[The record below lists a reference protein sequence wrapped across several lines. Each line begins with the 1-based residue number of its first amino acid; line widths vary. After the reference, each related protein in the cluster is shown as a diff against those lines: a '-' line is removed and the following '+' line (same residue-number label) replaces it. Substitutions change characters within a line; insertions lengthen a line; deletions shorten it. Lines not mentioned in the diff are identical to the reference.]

1 MMMEAETLGSNYNIM
16 SKKYS
21 PFSKEELM
29 PKPEMLE
36 IKKQKGELFIGVPKE
51 THLQEKR
58 ICLTPDA
65 VAALTNHGHRIIIES
80 GAGEGANYTD
90 NEYSEAGA
98 KISYSTEEAFG
109 CNLILKVEPPSLK
122 EIEYINPQST
132 LFSALQL
139 KTQNKKYFEALA
151 KKRITAI
158 AFDFISDEHGSY
170 PVVKSLS
177 EIAGISSILIAAEL
191 MNNCSEGNGLLLGNI
206 GGVPPPDVVILG
218 AGTVGEYAARS
229 AVGLGAQVKVF
240 DNSITKLRRL
250 QDNLGNM
257 VYTSTIQPKTLQKA
271 LMRCDVAI
279 GAVRGKTRTPVIV
292 SEELVQLMK
301 DGAVIVDVSID
312 SGGCFE
318 TSEIT
323 THNKPTFVKHG
334 VIHYCVPNIP
344 SRYARTASLSISN
357 IFTPYLLSIGEEG
370 GIEEASRFDKSL
382 QKGMYFYHGI
392 LTNRAVA
399 DWFSLPYRDINLL
412 IF

>member
-1 MMMEAETLGSNYNIM
+1 M
-16 SKKYS
+16 SKQFS
-21 PFSKEELM
+21 PFSKEELL
-29 PKPEMLE
+29 PHPEMLE
-36 IKKQKGELFIGVPKE
+36 IKKQKGQLFIGIPKE

-65 VAALTNHGHRIIIES
+65 VAALTAHGHRIIMET
-80 GAGEGANYTD
+80 GAGDGANYTD

-98 KISYSTEEAFG
+98 KISYNTEEVFK
-109 CNLILKVEPPSLK
+109 CNLILKVEPPTSK
-122 EIEYINPQST
+122 EIVLMQPQST

-158 AFDFISDEHGSY
+158 AFDFITDEHGVY

-191 MNNCSEGNGLLLGNI
+191 MQNNSDGYGLLFGNI
-206 GGVPPPDVVILG
+206 GGVPPTDIVILG
-218 AGTVGEYAARS
+218 AGTVGEFAAKS
-229 AVGLGAQVKVF
+229 ALGLGARVKIF

-250 QDNLGNM
+250 QHQLNAP

-279 GAVRGKTRTPVIV
+279 GAVRGKTRTPVLV
-292 SEELVQLMK
+292 SEEMVEQMK

-323 THNKPTFVKHG
+323 THKKPTFKKHG

-344 SRYARTASLSISN
+344 SRYSRTASLSISN
-357 IFTPYLLSIGEEG
+357 IFTPYLLDIAEEG
-370 GIEEASRFDKSL
+370 GIENAVRFNQSL
-382 QKGMYFYHGI
+382 RKGMYFYHGI
-392 LTNRAVA
+392 LTNKAVA
-399 DWFSLPYRDINLL
+399 DWFGLPFRDINLL
-412 IF
+412 IL